1 MKSEEGPRRRGI
13 RRIIEV
19 LLLLSAA
26 AAFFYA
32 RAMEIPGG
40 ESLLERVLGVAML
53 VLSISF
59 GLIILYSAVKRGRP
73 SDVAIAFDPRIS
85 IEPGFREVMIITVI
99 LCQGIFAPLVLL
111 LIGVQIA
118 IAYPLD
124 LAERE
129 EVRELRRFL
138 WNRGRECTFPLLLFN
153 GAAAVGALYLIN
165 FLLGFHGNFL
175 LAGSVAVLCLL
186 RALEILLSL
195 PEWRARGLSTSFLL
209 RESGI
214 NLLLAISFGIIGNSA

>member
-1 MKSEEGPRRRGI
+1 MKSKERPPRGGI

-32 RAMEIPGG
+32 RAMEMPGG

-59 GLIILYSAVKRGRP
+59 GLIILYSAVKGGKP
-73 SDVAIAFDPRIS
+73 SDVVIALDPRIS

-129 EVRELRRFL
+129 ELRELRRFL
-138 WNRGRECTFPLLLFN
+138 WNRGRECAFPLLLIN

-175 LAGSVAVLCLL
+175 LAGSVAVLCLI
-186 RALEILLSL
+186 RGLEILVCL
-195 PEWRARGLSTSFLL
+195 PRWRARGLSSSFLL
-209 RESGI
+209 KESGI
-214 NLLLAISFGIIGNSA
+214 NLLLALTFGMIAS